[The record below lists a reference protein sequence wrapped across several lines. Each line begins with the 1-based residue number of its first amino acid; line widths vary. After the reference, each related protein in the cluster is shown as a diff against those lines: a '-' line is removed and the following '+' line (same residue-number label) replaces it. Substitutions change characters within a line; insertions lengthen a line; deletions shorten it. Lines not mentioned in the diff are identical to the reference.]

1 MATPRIWF
9 YHDGRHPHIYRYEP
23 PMRREEY
30 AACIDELAGTPVE
43 AVSFCLGEG
52 RTVLHDTTVGELLG
66 HNVDSWDHLVF
77 RRAHQNARA
86 LIQAGDDPLRVVC
99 QRAHERGI
107 RLYPCLLVQNPG
119 VEVASVRCSDFRLN
133 NPHLEI
139 RAHGRLDAGLPGAS
153 GLDFA
158 HPEVRQERFALIEET
173 LTEYEVDGF
182 ELQLN
187 ILPRFFHPDEIDA
200 GRAVMT
206 DWVGRVHEA
215 VKSSGVERELAV
227 RVPLEPDAAYGIGLD
242 VAAWVRQGIVDV
254 VIPELLGG
262 PHRVDPNLDFRPIL
276 ALAQG
281 TSCNVVPALHSGVG
295 SDRVGEGPI
304 AMIRAQACNYWDQG
318 IDGLYL
324 AQWFQHWPYQADF
337 YERLRELPFPDIMAT
352 RDKYYYIPTDGSYT
366 PGLGAET
373 RLPIELSEGT
383 PVEVT
388 LAISDDLPHWHQTGR
403 VHEVLLRIGLAE
415 NTELDRVA
423 FRLNGQ
429 QLRLDTCRRINQM
442 YRMSAPR
449 HRGGPTYWYVFR
461 LGAEAWPH
469 RGDNTLEVTL
479 VERDAE
485 VAGSVSLRDVELE
498 IKYLMGR
505 SFPRGYVDPD
515 LGLYEHA
522 VT

>member
-52 RTVLHDTTVGELLG
+52 RTVLHDTKVGELLG

-77 RRAHQNARA
+77 RRAHQNASA
-86 LIQAGDDPLRVVC
+86 LIEAGDDPLRVVC

-119 VEVASVRCSDFRLN
+119 VEVATVRCSDFRRN

-139 RAHGRLDAGLPGAS
+139 RAHGGVDASLPGVE

-158 HPEVRQERFALIEET
+158 HPEVRQERSALIEEA
-173 LTEYEVDGF
+173 LSEYDVDGF

-187 ILPRFFHPDEIDA
+187 IMPRFFHPDRIDS

-206 DWVGRVHEA
+206 AWVGRVHEA
-215 VKSSGVERELAV
+215 VKSSGAGRELAV
-227 RVPLEPDAAYGIGLD
+227 RVPLDPDTAYGIGLD
-242 VAAWVRQGIVDV
+242 VADWMRLGIVDV
-254 VIPELLGG
+254 VIPELLAG
-262 PHRVDPNLDFRPIL
+262 PHRVDPNLDFGPIL

-281 TSCNVVPALHSGVG
+281 SSCRVIPALHSGVG

-318 IDGLYL
+318 VDGLYL

-352 RDKYYYIPTDGSYT
+352 RDKYYHIPTDGSYT
-366 PGLGAET
+366 PGLGAEA
-373 RLPIELSEGT
+373 RLPIELAEGT

-388 LAISDDLPHWHQTGR
+388 LAVSDDLSRWHATGR
-403 VHEVLLRIGLAE
+403 VHEVLLRIGLAG
-415 NTELDRVA
+415 NTELDRVD
-423 FRLNGQ
+423 FRLNGH
-429 QLRLDTCRRINQM
+429 LLPLDSCRRINQM

-461 LGAEAWPH
+461 LDAEAWPR
-469 RGDNTLEVTL
+469 RGANTLEVT
-479 VERDAE
+479 VVGRDAE
-485 VAGSVSLRDVELE
+485 VAGPVSLRDVELE

-515 LGLYEHA
+515 LGVYEHA
-522 VT
+522 V

>member
-1 MATPRIWF
+1 
-9 YHDGRHPHIYRYEP
+9 
-23 PMRREEY
+23 
-30 AACIDELAGTPVE
+30 
-43 AVSFCLGEG
+43 
-52 RTVLHDTTVGELLG
+52 
-66 HNVDSWDHLVF
+66 
-77 RRAHQNARA
+77 
-86 LIQAGDDPLRVVC
+86 
-99 QRAHERGI
+99 
-107 RLYPCLLVQNPG
+107 
-119 VEVASVRCSDFRLN
+119 
-133 NPHLEI
+133 
-139 RAHGRLDAGLPGAS
+139 
-153 GLDFA
+153 
-158 HPEVRQERFALIEET
+158 
-173 LTEYEVDGF
+173 
-182 ELQLN
+182 
-187 ILPRFFHPDEIDA
+187 
-200 GRAVMT
+200 
-206 DWVGRVHEA
+206 
-215 VKSSGVERELAV
+215 
-227 RVPLEPDAAYGIGLD
+227 
-242 VAAWVRQGIVDV
+242 
-254 VIPELLGG
+254 
-262 PHRVDPNLDFRPIL
+262 
-276 ALAQG
+276 
-281 TSCNVVPALHSGVG
+281 VVPALHSGVG